1 MSCKIGFCPKPLYLI
16 FFSVSVIQHQQ
27 YCAGKRQMGHNRLD
41 GYCRFTAD
49 KKSSCSHVQ
58 EQPFLSQANNPSLR
72 SSRNNEMR
80 DIKLLWKP
88 MTLTPPLLP
97 TSPFTIDV
105 IRGYKLFYGISNV
118 RQIPL
123 FIRSTLPPYYIYI

>member
-1 MSCKIGFCPKPLYLI
+1 MMILLYLI
-16 FFSVSVIQHQQ
+16 FFLSVSVIQQQQ

-41 GYCRFTAD
+41 CYGRFTAD

-58 EQPFLSQANNPSLR
+58 EQPFLSQTNNPPLR
-72 SSRNNEMR
+72 SSTNNEMR

-105 IRGYKLFYGISNV
+105 IRGYKLSMKCLKATKYLVF
-118 RQIPL
+118 L
-123 FIRSTLPPYYIYI
+123 FSTLPPIICL